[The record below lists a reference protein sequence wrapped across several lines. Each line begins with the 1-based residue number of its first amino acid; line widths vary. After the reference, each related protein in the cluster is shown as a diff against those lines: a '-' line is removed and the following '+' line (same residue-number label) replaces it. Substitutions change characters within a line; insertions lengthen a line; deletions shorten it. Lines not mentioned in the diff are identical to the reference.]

1 MASIPRDATLEQLR
15 QIALDAI
22 DAAARERERAN
33 AATAMA
39 AAATTTGAWRRKKPD
54 LPTFD
59 KQHIDLWIKRVES
72 AYQREG
78 VTEAKDKFAFLES
91 NIGVNISS
99 TINEFLFGD
108 ATADNWI
115 LFLEQLRTEFGRSK
129 AQRVAS
135 ILDDLKRD
143 GHRPSQLLA
152 RLRED
157 SKEVTMDD
165 VYKEKIL
172 RALPID
178 IRQTM
183 QSQIYLLDAGGVA
196 ELADSHFDQQGRQL
210 NTAAGASEV
219 SSVVED
225 LDDGDQVNAV
235 NQRQFNGRNRGG
247 FSSGP
252 SSSWSNSSNAPFR
265 AGQAP
270 ASSAPRPPSTA
281 GRQAAANSSS
291 SEKLCMF
298 HRRHGDQAR
307 TCQTGCSRFNA
318 FMASQKAGNGRGG
331 RQ

>member
-1 MASIPRDATLEQLR
+1 
-15 QIALDAI
+15 
-22 DAAARERERAN
+22 
-33 AATAMA
+33 
-39 AAATTTGAWRRKKPD
+39 
-54 LPTFD
+54 
-59 KQHIDLWIKRVES
+59 
-72 AYQREG
+72 
-78 VTEAKDKFAFLES
+78 
-91 NIGVNISS
+91 
-99 TINEFLFGD
+99 
-108 ATADNWI
+108 
-115 LFLEQLRTEFGRSK
+115 
-129 AQRVAS
+129 
-135 ILDDLKRD
+135 
-143 GHRPSQLLA
+143 
-152 RLRED
+152 
-157 SKEVTMDD
+157 MD
-165 VYKEKIL
+165 L

-183 QSQIYLLDAGGVA
+183 QSQIYLLDAGGVP

-252 SSSWSNSSNAPFR
+252 SSSWSNSSNAPFW

-281 GRQAAANSSS
+281 GRQAATNSSS

-307 TCQTGCSRFNA
+307 SCQTGCSRFNA

-331 RQ
+331 DNKRCLPPVQLQRRSTTSTRCSNKT